1 MEHSEHC
8 ARLQFF
14 TSSGGRIA
22 YRDEGNG
29 DVIVLV
35 HGVPTSSW
43 VYSDI
48 IEILVLSGY
57 RVIAPDMLGFGY
69 SDNPVGYD
77 IYSAANQGKRL
88 NELVHHLGLTSWT
101 HVFHDGGG
109 LWSWEMIR
117 QGARGIKKLVSL
129 NSIFYQEGFHPPMKF
144 SPGWIATQFVRLY
157 TFSLGQVLVL
167 NGTFKNGL
175 SKNVSLTPDKLTGY
189 KAPLRAKGGDRGLY
203 YFFTQTCHKIQDF
216 TALHKSI
223 EAPLCVIWG
232 RTDSMLRWKDIADKV
247 SANFNLKKEDVH
259 IIEANHFIQEEQPVF
274 IAETIAEFASRG

>member
-8 ARLQFF
+8 AALQFF

-22 YRDEGNG
+22 FRDEGKG

-43 VYSDI
+43 LYSDI
-48 IEILVLSGY
+48 IEILVAAGY
-57 RVIAPDMLGFGY
+57 RVIAPDMLGYGY
-69 SDNPVGYD
+69 SDKPIGYD
-77 IYSAANQGKRL
+77 IYSAVNQGKRL
-88 NELVHHLGLTSWT
+88 NELVDHLGLTSWT

-109 LWSWEMIR
+109 LWTWEMIR
-117 QGARGIKKLVSL
+117 QSARGIKKLVSL

-144 SPGWIATQFVRLY
+144 RPGWIAKQFARLY
-157 TFSLGQVLVL
+157 TFSLGQALVL

-189 KAPLRAKGGDRGLY
+189 KAPLRTAGGDRGLY

-232 RTDSMLRWKDIADKV
+232 RADGMLRWKDIADQV
-247 SANFNLKKEDVH
+247 NANFNLNQEDIH
-259 IIEANHFIQEEQPVF
+259 IIEANHFIQEEQPAF